1 MPSAQIAREAAA
13 PPLVLREEHEGIC
26 VLSLNRPQ
34 VRNALSQDMLSA
46 LSAELASVAERTDVR
61 AVVLAAEGT
70 TFCAG
75 HDLKELSLRRSDPDG
90 GRAYFERIWE
100 MCGALMQSLPRLHQP
115 VIAAVQGAATAA
127 GCELVAN
134 CDLAVASSSATFCTP
149 GVHIGL
155 FCSTPM
161 IPISRNL
168 ARKHALEMLLTGD
181 TLSADD
187 ACRVGLVN
195 RVVPAGTERAR
206 AIELAHQIA
215 AKSAATV
222 GTGKQAFYRQID
234 MTPAE
239 AYRYAAGVMVDNMLE
254 YDAIEGIDAFL
265 KKRAPRWKDR

>member
-1 MPSAQIAREAAA
+1 ED
-13 PPLVLREEHEGIC
+13 HEGVC

-46 LSAELASVAERTDVR
+46 LSTSLASVAETKHVR
-61 AVVLAAEGT
+61 AVVLAAEGAA
-70 TFCAG
+70 FCAG
-75 HDLKELSLRRSDPDG
+75 HDLKELSLRRSDADG
-90 GRAYFERIWE
+90 GRAYFEHIWE
-100 MCGALMQSLPRLHQP
+100 MCGALMQSLPRLPQP

-181 TLSADD
+181 
-187 ACRVGLVN
+187 
-195 RVVPAGTERAR
+195 
-206 AIELAHQIA
+206 
-215 AKSAATV
+215 
-222 GTGKQAFYRQID
+222 
-234 MTPAE
+234 
-239 AYRYAAGVMVDNMLE
+239 
-254 YDAIEGIDAFL
+254 
-265 KKRAPRWKDR
+265 